1 MDDVIEID
9 LRKVILTLWE
19 KKFWILGFS
28 LLVGAAV
35 FLYFFLQP
43 RNYEATAVIA
53 LTKPRYLPNFDPRYQ
68 TVPSTAVNNKVVMD
82 IAKSD
87 DITIFVFDSWNDP
100 NKEQDQRRAFRENSL
115 LVKAGSD
122 PTVISLTVR
131 LESAQEAARL
141 ANLWADRVVERIN
154 TLYSGQDQAQLTF
167 FEVQIAVAEQ
177 SLRTAENKLAEFEG
191 RNPARSLQ
199 AQLDA
204 LLIRQQDLLR
214 RQQLISALQRDARAL
229 LSEVANLPGTSAL
242 PDEVRTRLLVLQM
255 RQYSDTALFQTETTQ
270 SIPAQLQLQ
279 LSLAT
284 PEQALTAAIFRQ
296 SVEQWLASLEEQ
308 ALEVGAL
315 LEEYP
320 AVITPLQQQIEQFTE
335 EKHRL
340 TLEREVA
347 ADTYSTLNR
356 KYQEV
361 RITIQD
367 SAGDAKIGSRALPPI
382 LPAGRGTLTY
392 TLAALVGAVALAVVF
407 VLTRDWWLQAN
418 GTAAKS

>member
-9 LRKVILTLWE
+9 LRKVILTVWE
-19 KKFWILGFS
+19 KKFWILAFS
-28 LLVGAAV
+28 LLVGVVV

-43 RNYEATAVIA
+43 RKYEATAVIA

-87 DITIFVFDSWNDP
+87 EIAIYVFDSWNDP
-100 NKEQDQRRAFRENSL
+100 DKRLDQRRAFRQNSL

-167 FEVQIAVAEQ
+167 FEAQIAVAGQ
-177 SLRTAENKLAEFEG
+177 SLRVAENKLADFEG
-191 RNPARSLQ
+191 RNPTRSLQ

-204 LLIRQQDLLR
+204 LLNQQQDLLR
-214 RQQLISALQRDARAL
+214 RQQLIAALQRDARAL
-229 LSEVANLPGTSAL
+229 LNEVASLPGSSVL
-242 PDEVRTRLLVLQM
+242 PPEMRTRLLVLQL
-255 RQYSDTALFQTETTQ
+255 RQYMDATVIQSETSR
-270 SIPAQLQLQ
+270 SIPSQFQMQLP
-279 LSLAT
+279 LAA
-284 PEQALTAAIFRQ
+284 PEQALTAADFRQ
-296 SVEQWLASLEEQ
+296 VIEQWLASLDEQ
-308 ALEVGAL
+308 AFEVEAL
-315 LEEYP
+315 LQDYP

-347 ADTYSTLNR
+347 ADTYNTLNR

-361 RITIQD
+361 RITMQD
-367 SAGDAKIGSRALPPI
+367 SAGDAKIASRALPPI
-382 LPAGRGTLTY
+382 RPAARGTLTY
-392 TLAALVGAVALAVVF
+392 TLAALIGAATLAVVF
-407 VLTRDWWLQAN
+407 VLSRDWWLQADSA
-418 GTAAKS
+418 AAKS